1 MSGAVP
7 PAQNRAMPDVHD
19 IQEICGRLD
28 RGEIDRIQFL
38 EAFTRALAGIIGCTR
53 AGVWVFMDTAEG
65 RALRCL
71 AMYDRV
77 ADGMVGAA
85 DMLNAAVGPYF
96 DTLLAD
102 GCVIAPD
109 ARNHPATAVFRDD
122 YLLPLDIRSV
132 LDVCFSVNGVLFGT
146 FSCEQTAAPVSWTQR
161 QVQLLRQI
169 GSRASLALLHAA
181 TAHVDTEPG
190 ALWEP
195 SSPNP
200 LLTRPVPLDLDE
212 DEGGPRAA

>member
-1 MSGAVP
+1 MAE
-7 PAQNRAMPDVHD
+7 ARD

-28 RGEIDRIQFL
+28 RGEVDRVRFL
-38 EAFTRALAGIIGCTR
+38 EEFTEALAAQIGCTR
-53 AGVWVFMDTAEG
+53 AGVWIFIDTADG

-71 AMYDRV
+71 AMHDRRYG
-77 ADGMVGAA
+77 GMVAAA

-102 GCVIAPD
+102 GCVIAAE
-109 ARNHPATAVFRDD
+109 ARTHPTTRIFLEE
-122 YLLPLDIRSV
+122 YLVPQDIHSV

-146 FSCEQTAAPVSWTQR
+146 FSCEQTGAPLVWSQR

-181 TAHVDTEPG
+181 TATIDTEPA

-195 SSPNP
+195 SSPNR
-200 LLTRPVPLDLDE
+200 LLTLPLPLDSD
-212 DEGGPRAA
+212 DPS

>member
-1 MSGAVP
+1 
-7 PAQNRAMPDVHD
+7 MPDVRD

-28 RGEIDRIQFL
+28 RGEIDRVRFL
-38 EAFTRALAGIIGCTR
+38 EQFTEALAAQIGCTR
-53 AGVWVFMDTAEG
+53 AGVWIFIDTAEG

-71 AMYDRV
+71 AMHDRRYG
-77 ADGMVGAA
+77 GMVTAT

-102 GCVIAPD
+102 GCVIASE
-109 ARNHPATAVFRDD
+109 ARTHPTTRIFFDD
-122 YLLPLDIRSV
+122 YLIPQDIHSV

-146 FSCEQTAAPVSWTQR
+146 FSCEQSGAPVTWSHR

-181 TAHVDTEPG
+181 TATIDTEPA

-195 SSPNP
+195 SSPNR
-200 LLTRPVPLDLDE
+200 LLTQPLPFDD
-212 DEGGPRAA
+212 DAP